1 MEKLQEKIEAQD
13 FGFFSKIVA
22 TKVGIG
28 KDTLR
33 TWSLKLEAEGVEF
46 ERNERNQRIYYQK
59 DVIMLDN
66 MKELVGLGHPL
77 NEVAKIVAEK
87 FSSGAYMAPHKEKN
101 AENTLA
107 VSHTENELI
116 TQEERL
122 AVLKLELLSDFQQA
136 QKAELER
143 FKNEI
148 AMEMAEVM
156 QDRMEEAVK
165 IALLRERKAMAK
177 EIAAEI
183 MTAQAEIAADMTA
196 QGEKQKNE
204 GKKSLWKRIFG

>member
-22 TKVGIG
+22 EKIEIG

-33 TWSLKLEAEGVEF
+33 TWSLKLESEGVEF
-46 ERNERNQRIYYQK
+46 ERNERSQRIYYEK
-59 DVIMLDN
+59 DVVMLEN

-77 NEVAKIVAEK
+77 NDVAKIVAEK
-87 FSSGAYMAPHKEKN
+87 FSSGAYTSPHKEKN

-107 VSHTENELI
+107 VSHVENELI
-116 TQEERL
+116 TQEERFS
-122 AVLKLELLSDFQQA
+122 VLKTELLSDFQKSQ
-136 QKAELER
+136 QAELER

-148 AMEMAEVM
+148 AKEMAEVM

-165 IALLRERKAMAK
+165 TALLRERKAMAQ

-183 MTAQAEIAADMTA
+183 TVAQAE
-196 QGEKQKNE
+196 KQLNE
-204 GKKSLWKRIFG
+204 GKKSLWKLIFG